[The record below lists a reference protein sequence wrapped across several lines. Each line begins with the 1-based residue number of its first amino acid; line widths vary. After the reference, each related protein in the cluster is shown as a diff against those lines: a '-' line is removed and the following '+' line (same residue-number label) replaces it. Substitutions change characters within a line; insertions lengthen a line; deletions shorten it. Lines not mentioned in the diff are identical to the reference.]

1 MTQASRTMAGSVR
14 SRMVVRSTTT
24 VRELRKKSHA
34 MQLKTPAAWAMVLGA
49 TMSDLPTI
57 AGFVTAGH
65 AVLFEDAEATRCDV
79 CAGALVGEEGVG
91 HDDDERSSGRGLLV
105 WSRGEER
112 RYQEPPLCASCAT
125 AIGVSAL
132 QRWEIEEEEG

>member
-1 MTQASRTMAGSVR
+1 
-14 SRMVVRSTTT
+14 MVDDEEMS
-24 VRELRKKSHA
+24 ELPKDSGGG
-34 MQLKTPAAWAMVLGA
+34 VV
-49 TMSDLPTI
+49 

-65 AVLFEDAEATRCDV
+65 SVLFEDVESHRCDV
-79 CAGALVGEEGVG
+79 CSANLAVTADPGAHAESDS
-91 HDDDERSSGRGLLV
+91 DDDGYDVTGRGLLV

-112 RYQEPPLCASCAT
+112 RYQEPPLCSGCAA